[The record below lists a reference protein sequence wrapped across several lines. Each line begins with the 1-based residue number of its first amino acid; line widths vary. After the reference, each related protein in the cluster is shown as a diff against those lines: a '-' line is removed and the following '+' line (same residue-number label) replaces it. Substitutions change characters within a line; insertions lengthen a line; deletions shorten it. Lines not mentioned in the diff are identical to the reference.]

1 MRKAKIVCT
10 LGPACSSFETLFAMA
25 EEGMDVARFNF
36 SHGEYEGHEKNLEL
50 VRRVEK
56 ERKRPL
62 AALLD
67 TKGPE
72 IRTGLLQGRE
82 PVFLENGQPF
92 CLTTRTVEGSSREV
106 SLSYGELPRE
116 VAPGM
121 DIFIDDGTLQLVVEE
136 IRGED
141 ILCKVL
147 VGGELG
153 ERKGINIPDASLS
166 VPTLTEKDREDIR
179 WGLEHG
185 MEYIAVSFV
194 RSRDD
199 VLEVLR
205 VMEELGEGR
214 EAMKIIAKI
223 ETKQAVEALEE
234 IAEVVDGMMVAR
246 GDLGVEIPTED
257 VPLQQKRI
265 IDVCRS
271 QGKPVI
277 VATQMLDSMIRNPR
291 PTRAEANDVANAVLD
306 GTDAVML
313 SGETAKG
320 KYPIES
326 VRTMSKIVCR
336 VEKEHTRWER
346 QTTLPIYAT
355 TVPDSVSHAATHI
368 AKELRAKAVLSLTKS
383 GSTSSMVSKYRPECP
398 IIGAT
403 PSERTWRQLSLIW
416 GIYPLLSREAPSIE
430 QAFNTAIVTALGDGV
445 LEEGDLVISTAGV
458 PVGTPGTTNMVQ
470 VHTVGSILVKGLSLS
485 RKEATGPVCKALT
498 YQEAEAKIREGD
510 ILVVRETDK
519 NFVPAMR
526 KAGAIIAEEGGLTSH
541 AAIVA
546 LNLGIPC
553 IVSAR
558 GALEELEHGALVTV
572 DGTRGVVYGGKVK
585 LH

>member
-10 LGPACSSFETLFAMA
+10 LGPACSSLETLLAMA

-36 SHGEYEGHEKNLEL
+36 SHGEYEGHAKNLEL
-50 VRRVEK
+50 VRQVEK

-72 IRTGLLQGRE
+72 IRTGLLKNHE
-82 PVFLENGQPF
+82 PVLLENGQTF
-92 CLTTRTVEGSSREV
+92 CLTTRPLEGSCREV
-106 SLSYGELPRE
+106 SISYDELPRE

-121 DIFIDDGTLQLVVEE
+121 DIFIDDGTLQLLVEE

-153 ERKGINIPDASLS
+153 ERKGINVPDASLS

-179 WGLEHG
+179 WGLEHE

-205 VMEELGEGR
+205 VMEELGGQNT
-214 EAMKIIAKI
+214 MKIIAKI

-265 IDVCRS
+265 IDVCRA

-306 GTDAVML
+306 GADAVML

-320 KYPIES
+320 KYPLES
-326 VRTMSKIVCR
+326 VRTMKKIVLR
-336 VEKEHTRWER
+336 VEQEHVRWGR
-346 QTTLPIYAT
+346 QTSLPVYAT
-355 TVPDSVSHAATHI
+355 TVPDSVSHAATQI
-368 AKELRAKAVLSLTKS
+368 ARELHAKAILSLTKS

-398 IIGAT
+398 IIAAT
-403 PSERTWRQLSLIW
+403 PSLRTWRQLSLVW
-416 GIYPLLSREAPSIE
+416 GLHPLLSREAPSIE
-430 QAFNTAIVTALGDGV
+430 QALNAAIMSALEEEA
-445 LEEGDLVISTAGV
+445 LEEGDLVVSTAGL
-458 PVGTPGTTNMVQ
+458 PVGIPGTTNMVQ

-485 RKEATGPVCKALT
+485 RKEATGRVCKALVS
-498 YQEAEAKIREGD
+498 QDAEGKIRDGD

-519 NFVPAMR
+519 SFVPAMR

-558 GALEELEHGALVTV
+558 GAMKELEDGALVTV
-572 DGTRGVVYGGKVK
+572 DGSRGVVYGGKVK

>member
-1 MRKAKIVCT
+1 
-10 LGPACSSFETLFAMA
+10 MA

-36 SHGEYEGHEKNLEL
+36 SHGEYEGHARNLEL

-72 IRTGLLQGRE
+72 IRTGLLEGHE
-82 PVFLENGQPF
+82 PVYLENGQVF
-92 CLTTRTVEGSSREV
+92 CLTSRTVEGSSREV
-106 SLSYGELPRE
+106 SLSYAELPRE
-116 VAPGM
+116 VSPGM
-121 DIFIDDGTLQLVVEE
+121 DIFIDDGTLQLQVEE

-141 ILCKVL
+141 IFCRVV

-179 WGLEHG
+179 WGLEHE

-205 VMEELGEGR
+205 VMEELGGGHT
-214 EAMKIIAKI
+214 MKIIAKI
-223 ETKQAVEALEE
+223 ETKQSVEALEE

-306 GTDAVML
+306 GADAVML

-320 KYPIES
+320 KYPVES
-326 VRTMSKIVCR
+326 VRTMNKIVRR
-336 VEKEHTRWER
+336 VEKEHARWER

-368 AKELRAKAVLSLTKS
+368 ARELHAKAVLSLTKS

-403 PSERTWRQLSLIW
+403 PSERTWRQLSLVW
-416 GIYPLLSREAPSIE
+416 GVYPLLSREAPSIE
-430 QAFNTAIVTALGDGV
+430 QAFNAAIVTALGDGV
-445 LEEGDLVISTAGV
+445 LQEGDLVISTAGL

-485 RKEATGPVCKALT
+485 RKEATGRVCKALT
-498 YQEAEAKIREGD
+498 YQEAEAKIQEGD

-526 KAGAIIAEEGGLTSH
+526 KAAAVIAEEGGLTSH

-553 IVSAR
+553 IVSA
-558 GALEELEHGALVTV
+558 GKALEELEDGAVVTV

>member
-1 MRKAKIVCT
+1 MRKVKIVCT
-10 LGPACSSFETLFAMA
+10 LGPACSSFEALRTMA

-36 SHGEYEGHEKNLEL
+36 SHGEYEGHARNLEL

-72 IRTGLLQGRE
+72 IRTGLLEGHE
-82 PVFLENGQPF
+82 PVYLENGQVF
-92 CLTTRTVEGSSREV
+92 CLTSRTVEGSSREV
-106 SLSYGELPRE
+106 SLSYAELPRE
-116 VAPGM
+116 VSPGM
-121 DIFIDDGTLQLVVEE
+121 DIFIDDGTLQLQVEE

-141 ILCKVL
+141 IFCRVV

-179 WGLEHG
+179 WGLEHE

-205 VMEELGEGR
+205 VMEELGGGHT
-214 EAMKIIAKI
+214 MKIIAKI
-223 ETKQAVEALEE
+223 ETKQSVEALEE

-306 GTDAVML
+306 GADAVML

-320 KYPIES
+320 KYPVES
-326 VRTMSKIVCR
+326 VRTMNKIVRR
-336 VEKEHTRWER
+336 VEKEHARWER

-368 AKELRAKAVLSLTKS
+368 ARELHAKAVLSLTKS
-383 GSTSSMVSKYRPECP
+383 GSTSSMVSKY
-398 IIGAT
+398 
-403 PSERTWRQLSLIW
+403 
-416 GIYPLLSREAPSIE
+416 
-430 QAFNTAIVTALGDGV
+430 
-445 LEEGDLVISTAGV
+445 
-458 PVGTPGTTNMVQ
+458 
-470 VHTVGSILVKGLSLS
+470 
-485 RKEATGPVCKALT
+485 
-498 YQEAEAKIREGD
+498 
-510 ILVVRETDK
+510 
-519 NFVPAMR
+519 
-526 KAGAIIAEEGGLTSH
+526 
-541 AAIVA
+541 
-546 LNLGIPC
+546 
-553 IVSAR
+553 
-558 GALEELEHGALVTV
+558 
-572 DGTRGVVYGGKVK
+572 
-585 LH
+585 

>member
-10 LGPACSSFETLFAMA
+10 LGPACSSFETMFAMA

-72 IRTGLLQGRE
+72 IRTGLLQGHE
-82 PVFLENGQPF
+82 PVFLENGQMF
-92 CLTTRTVEGSSREV
+92 SLTTRSLEGSSREV
-106 SLSYGELPRE
+106 SISYGELPKE

-121 DIFIDDGTLQLVVEE
+121 HIFIDDGTLQLAVEE
-136 IRGED
+136 VKNEE

-153 ERKGINIPDASLS
+153 ERKGINVPDASLS

-179 WGLEHG
+179 WGLEHE

-205 VMEELGEGR
+205 VMEELSQGR
-214 EAMKIIAKI
+214 PPMKIIAKI
-223 ETKQAVEALEE
+223 ETKQSIEALEE

-265 IDVCRS
+265 IDICRS

-291 PTRAEANDVANAVLD
+291 PTRAEANDVANAVLY
-306 GTDAVML
+306 GADAVML

-320 KYPIES
+320 KYPLES
-326 VRTMSKIVCR
+326 VRTMRKIVAR
-336 VEKEHTRWER
+336 TEEESLRWGR
-346 QTTLPIYAT
+346 HISLPVYAT

-368 AKELRAKAVLSLTKS
+368 AGELHAKAVISLTKS
-383 GSTSSMVSKYRPECP
+383 GSTSSMVSKYRPSCP

-403 PSERTWRQLSLIW
+403 PSLRTWRQLSLVW
-416 GIYPLLSREAPSIE
+416 GVRPLLSREAPSIE
-430 QAFNTAIVTALGDGV
+430 QALNAAIMASLEEGI

-458 PVGTPGTTNMVQ
+458 PVGMPGTTNMVQ

-485 RKEATGPVCKALT
+485 KKEATGKVCKALT
-498 YQEAEAKIREGD
+498 AQEAEAKIRDGD

-519 NFVPAMR
+519 TFVPAMR
-526 KAGAIIAEEGGLTSH
+526 KAGAVIAEEGGLTSH

-553 IVSAR
+553 IVSTR
-558 GALEELEHGALVTV
+558 GALKELEDGAVVTV